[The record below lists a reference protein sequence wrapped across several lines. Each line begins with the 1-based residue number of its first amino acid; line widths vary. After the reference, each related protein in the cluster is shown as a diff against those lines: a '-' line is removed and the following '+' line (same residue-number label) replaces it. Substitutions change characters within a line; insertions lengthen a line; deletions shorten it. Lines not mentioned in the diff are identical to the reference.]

1 MAVNLSPIG
10 GVAAQFLDNSG
21 NLLSGGKIYTY
32 AAGTTTPQA
41 TYTSSSGATAH
52 SNPIILDAAG
62 RVPSGEI
69 WLTDGFQ
76 YKFLIKTST
85 DVQIGSYDNI
95 AGINANFVNYTTS
108 QEFQTATAGQTVF
121 TLTTMA
127 YQPGTN
133 SLSVFVDGVNQ
144 YGPGAIYAY
153 QETNS
158 TSVTFTSGL
167 PVGAKVKFTTS
178 AINASSYGD
187 AEQISY
193 TPPFTGSVPTNVE
206 AKLAQT
212 VSVMDFGA
220 VGDGIADDTAAI
232 QAAINSFALVG
243 AYNPANVTGVTII
256 MNGTFLTGPLTFPVN
271 TPYRL
276 EVSGGLKLTAGT
288 TLTIPREVTIYG
300 KSGSL
305 TSQFSFQSP
314 GCLIVGSE
322 TSDPVVSVTDSR
334 GKCLENVVIA
344 PPKFVGLLISGFSTL
359 NALCKLKNV
368 SCTARAGV
376 ITSKPFVAETTFW
389 LAMEDCS
396 FMGLTGSSPY
406 SMEFLQ
412 SAGSTSGS
420 YNGLIY
426 AHNLNVNSGGIY
438 IQSSANSFS
447 SNFKF
452 ENLQIENIVPGGS
465 LVTIDNTSTS
475 FISDITLIRP
485 QLFDNVGSTAYLIN
499 NIGNSN
505 VRRINIQ
512 EFDLNQGAIVNPTS
526 TNFSGIVVDGF
537 RGFPYS
543 FEISGLPALDSLYTR
558 SFSGAMD
565 TILTTAN
572 RTATTVPVTPLLV
585 EQSPTQWGALA
596 SGGATVTTGIL
607 APDGSL
613 NAGQVGGANGGLVT
627 LYGIATSV
635 ALNDWFIVGYWA
647 QSAEASKMPTNARL
661 DLAVG
666 GWYVNG
672 TSSTAAE
679 IGRDY
684 EPFAVNDQGWKWVCQ
699 PVKITTAGTGSPSV
713 RLYLRRD
720 TAYGLTNYFMPG
732 VIHIPASLGF
742 TDAEVVALSRSL
754 QAWPSGS
761 VSGDLTVLPHQTLR
775 LGGGVGVFSASAN
788 PSTGTGTWKRGD
800 VVFNTAPSA
809 GGVPGWVC
817 VAAGTPG
824 TWRAMAN
831 LA

>member
-1 MAVNLSPIG
+1 MTVLIANNVSSVLAASITAAATSMVVTDGSRFPVLTPGQYFYATIIATNGVVEIVKVVTRTGNAMSITRAQDGTNAQAFPSGARVEMRINAASVKETVTDQTGPLDTRLTTAEGDITALEGRMATAEGDITIAEADI
-10 GVAAQFLDNSG
+10 VALEAFDTTLGTSAGSNSVGFLQ
-21 NLLSGGKIYTY
+21 
-32 AAGTTTPQA
+32 AGT
-41 TYTSSSGATAH
+41 GATA
-52 SNPIILDAAG
+52 
-62 RVPSGEI
+62 R
-69 WLTDGFQ
+69 T
-76 YKFLIKTST
+76 
-85 DVQIGSYDNI
+85 VQ
-95 AGINANFVNYTTS
+95 AK
-108 QEFQTATAGQTVF
+108 
-121 TLTTMA
+121 LR
-127 YQPGTN
+127 
-133 SLSVFVDGVNQ
+133 
-144 YGPGAIYAY
+144 
-153 QETNS
+153 ETI
-158 TSVTFTSGL
+158 SVT
-167 PVGAKVKFTTS
+167 
-178 AINASSYGD
+178 
-187 AEQISY
+187 
-193 TPPFTGSVPTNVE
+193 
-206 AKLAQT
+206 
-212 VSVMDFGA
+212 DFGA
-220 VGDGIADDTAAI
+220 DPTGVNDSTAAI

-243 AYNPANVTGVTII
+243 AYNPANVTGATII
-256 MNGTFLTGPLTFPVN
+256 LNGTFLTGPLTFPAN

-276 EVSGGLKLTAGT
+276 EVSGGIKLTAGT
-288 TLTIPREVTIYG
+288 TLTIPPEVTIYG

-322 TSDPVVSVTDSR
+322 TSNPVVSVTGSR

-344 PPKFVGLLISGFSTL
+344 PPKYVGLLISGFSTL

-389 LAMEDCS
+389 LDIEDCV
-396 FMGLTGSSPY
+396 FMGLPGSSPY

-412 SAGSTSGS
+412 SAAATSGS
-420 YNGLIY
+420 YDGLIY
-426 AHNLNVNSGGIY
+426 VHNLVVNNGGVY

-465 LVTIDNTSTS
+465 LITIDNTGAS

-485 QLFDNVGSTAYLIN
+485 QLFDNTGSTAYLIN

-512 EFDLNQGAIVNPTS
+512 EFDLNQGAIVDPTS
-526 TNFSGIVVDGF
+526 TNFSGLVVDGF

-613 NAGQVGGANGGLVT
+613 NAGQVGGTNGGLVT
-627 LYGIATSV
+627 LYGVATSV

-647 QSAEASKMPTNARL
+647 QSAEASKMPTNARF
-661 DLAVG
+661 DLATG

-672 TSSTAAE
+672 TTSTSVE
-679 IGRDY
+679 VGRDY

-699 PVKITTAGTGSPSV
+699 PVKITTAGTGSPFV

-720 TAYGLTNYFMPG
+720 TTYGLTNYFMPG
-732 VIHIPASLGF
+732 IIHIPASLGF
-742 TDAEVVALSRSL
+742 KDAEVVALSRSL
-754 QAWPSGS
+754 QAWPSSS
-761 VSGDLTVLPHQTLR
+761 VSGDLAVLPHQTFR
-775 LGGGVGVFSASAN
+775 LGGGVGVFSASAI
-788 PSTGTGTWKRGD
+788 PSTGTWKRGD
-800 VVFNTAPSA
+800 VVWNTAPSA
-809 GGVPGWVC
+809 GGTPGWVC
-817 VAAGTPG
+817 VTAGTPG
-824 TWRAMAN
+824 TWKAMAN
-831 LA
+831 LAV